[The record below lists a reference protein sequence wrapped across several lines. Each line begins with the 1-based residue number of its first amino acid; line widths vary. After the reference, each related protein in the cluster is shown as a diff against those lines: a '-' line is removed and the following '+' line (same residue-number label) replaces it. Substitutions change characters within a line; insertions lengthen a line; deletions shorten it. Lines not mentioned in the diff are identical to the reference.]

1 MGKKSSTSQ
10 SSKFTT
16 TWLSPRLQNSTQIIE
31 NSAHF
36 EQISQQKQRWHSTR
50 SSSGHA
56 CKKGDNSCQ
65 ETLYSGILQQTVSG
79 TQTHEKVE
87 TSDRFKY
94 VEHPFTCSNFQNGSS
109 RIYQEVDSKRG
120 VGHLDRPHRRLFSCS
135 NTSTISKISEI
146 SDQKRGF
153 PISGSPFW
161 CRDNSP
167 RVYSHCE
174 RGKTHS
180 SSQEPQNPSIS
191 RQLASS
197 VTNKGS
203 MSQRFKKFSEI
214 GPRTRLAHQF
224 PKIGIGFHTKSRFS
238 GLSLRSSE
246 GSGFSNPK
254 ETRSVKSSDCFHQKV
269 ISLDSKKVHVTHRDI
284 SFLRKNSTS
293 GKVTHETFSVVPKVT
308 LEVSPVTGQKHPSNK
323 EFPELSQM
331 VGGST
336 KSYGRCSS
344 PSSCSQHFG
353 VHRCLPKR
361 LGSSLERNSPQW
373 PLVKQ
378 GGSASH
384 QRIGAKSCSSGPKGV
399 SGALA
404 RSKRAHLFRQ

>member
-16 TWLSPRLQNSTQIIE
+16 TWLSPRLQNSTKIVE

-36 EQISQQKQRWHSTR
+36 EQISQQTQRWHSPR

-65 ETLYSGILQQTVSG
+65 ETLYSGILQQTISG
-79 TQTHEKVE
+79 TQTYEKVE

-94 VEHPFTCSNFQNGSS
+94 VKQPFTCTDIQNGNS
-109 RIYQEVDSKRG
+109 RIYQEVDSTGG

-135 NTSTISKISEI
+135 NSPTISKISEI
-146 SDQKRGF
+146 SNKKRGF

-161 CRDNSP
+161 CRNSSP

-191 RQLASS
+191 GRLASS
-197 VTNKGS
+197 VTNKRS
-203 MSQRFKKFSEI
+203 MSQRFGKISEI

-224 PKIGIGFHTKSRFS
+224 PKIGIGSHTKSRFS
-238 GLSLRSSE
+238 GLSLQSSE

-254 ETRSVKSSDCFHQKV
+254 ETRSVESSDCFHQKV
-269 ISLDSKKVHVTHRDI
+269 ISLDSKKAHVTHRDI

-293 GKVTHETFSVVPKVT
+293 GKVAHETFSVVPKIK
-308 LEVSPVTGQKHPSNK
+308 LEVSPVTGQKHSSNK

-336 KSYGRCSS
+336 KSYGRFSS

-404 RSKRAHLFRQ
+404 RSKRASVQ